1 MKKLNWYDV
10 RETERIKIKA
20 EDLEIVNRYI
30 DDEIELSYDENTYKV
45 YAENGDYIADI
56 VEILED

>member
-20 EDLEIVNRYI
+20 EDLNIVNEYI
-30 DDEIELSYDENTYKV
+30 DNDIELTYDENTYKV

-56 VEILED
+56 EEILED